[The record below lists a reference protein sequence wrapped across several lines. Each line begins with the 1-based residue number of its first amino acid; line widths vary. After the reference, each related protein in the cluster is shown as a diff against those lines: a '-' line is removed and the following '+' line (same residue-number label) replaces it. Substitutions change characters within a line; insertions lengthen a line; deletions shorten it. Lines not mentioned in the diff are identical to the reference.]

1 MKPMQTLLDNMKIYD
16 FIKLDKNRVLIITMQ
31 QGVKV
36 LIFDL
41 KRRS

>member
-1 MKPMQTLLDNMKIYD
+1 MQTLLDNMKIYD